1 MQIVFRDTHNETGTT
16 RERLPAGRQCSLALL
31 SGKWAF
37 TTRGSIPGIGP
48 VSAVGIFTED
58 ASGNLAGTQTRSLN
72 GDVADETFT
81 GNATVNPDCTGTDVI
96 QVFESGVLV
105 RTTMLNL
112 VYDDNGRGAR
122 AIFKSLVLPNGASL
136 PTVLTIE
143 AQKVFSGKSE

>member
-1 MQIVFRDTHNETGTT
+1 MLARSSFR
-16 RERLPAGRQCSLALL
+16 Q
-31 SGKWAF
+31 
-37 TTRGSIPGIGP
+37 
-48 VSAVGIFTED
+48 VGIHDHGLYSRNRPRFCCRDLNED

-81 GNATVNPDCTGTDVI
+81 GNAIVNPDCTGTDVI

-112 VYDDNGRGAR
+112 VYDDNGRAAR

-136 PTVLTIE
+136 PAVLAIE